1 MRVAFYAPLK
11 APDHPVPSGDRR
23 MARGFVDLL
32 ADMGHEVELGC
43 HFRSYDR
50 DGDAHRQQ
58 RLAALGQ
65 RLAEA
70 LLRRY
75 RRRPVA
81 QRPQMWFTYH
91 LYHKAPD
98 LLGPTVSRSLRIPY
112 VVAEASIAGKQTAGR
127 WAAGHAASVVAIGD
141 ADIVLAMTRLDLPGL
156 EGAVADRG
164 QLELFPPFL
173 DAAPFVAAGGTRADA
188 RRRLA
193 AGHGL
198 DPERPWLLAV
208 AMMRHDIKLLS
219 FRLLAQALAHA
230 VELPW
235 QILLVGDGP
244 ARGDVEALF
253 APFGDRVR
261 FLGALRGP
269 DLPEIYAAADLYVWP
284 ACNEAYGM
292 ALLEAQAAG
301 LPVVAGAEGGVAD
314 VVADGIGGCLVKPRS
329 PADLAQAVRALLLD
343 PSRRL
348 AMGRSARLRVLHRH
362 TTRVAGARLAAAMAK
377 LEAGMSIGADRC
389 ASA

>member
-23 MARGFVDLL
+23 MARGFADLL
-32 ADMGHEVELGC
+32 ASLGHEVELGC

-50 DGDAHRQQ
+50 DGDMDRQQ
-58 RLAALGQ
+58 RLAALGA
-65 RLAEA
+65 RLADG
-70 LLRRY
+70 LLQRY

-81 QRPQMWFTYH
+81 RRPQLWFTYH

-98 LLGPTVSRSLRIPY
+98 WLGPTVSRTLGIPY
-112 VVAEASIAGKQTAGR
+112 VVAEASIAGKQAAGR
-127 WAAGHAASVVAIGD
+127 WAAGHAASLAAIN
-141 ADIVLAMTRLDLPGL
+141 AAESVLAMTRLDLPGL
-156 EGAVADRG
+156 AGAVTDQRRI
-164 QLELFPPFL
+164 ELFPPFL
-173 DAAPFVAAGGTRADA
+173 DANPFVAACENRATT

-193 AGHGL
+193 ADHRL
-198 DPERPWLLAV
+198 DPQQPWLLAV
-208 AMMRHDIKLLS
+208 AMMRYDVKLQS
-219 FRLLAQALAHA
+219 FRLLAQALERVADLA
-230 VELPW
+230 W

-261 FLGALRGP
+261 FLGALPGP
-269 DLPEIYAAADLYVWP
+269 SLPQIYAAADLYVWP

-301 LPVVAGAEGGVAD
+301 MPVVAGAEGGVAD
-314 VVADGIGGCLVKPRS
+314 VVGDGISGCLVKPRS
-329 PADLAQAVRALLLD
+329 PADLAEAVRTLLLD
-343 PSRRL
+343 PSQRR
-348 AMGRSARLRVLHRH
+348 AMGKSAQMRVLSRH
-362 TTRVAGARLAAAMAK
+362 TTRVAGAKLAVVMAK
-377 LEAGMSIGADRC
+377 LEPGMSIGTDRC